1 MSAAT
6 QFPKPELGDA
16 LQEIQAHWTDT
27 ERSRRHRLAMLR
39 QSRLL
44 RMLGPQAV
52 PEAYPCVCDTDAS
65 FPSGSRPN
73 HRMGEKRTRRYVLMG
88 R

>member
-6 QFPKPELGDA
+6 HFPKPELGDA

-44 RMLGPQAV
+44 RMLGTQAG

-65 FPSGSRPN
+65 FESGSGPN
-73 HRMGEKRTRRYVLMG
+73 DRLGEKRSRRYVVVG